1 MSSAIAID
9 TDLQISEEIADF
21 MLFLLNE
28 NRVQLP
34 KLSIKK
40 ILLTKTRPGLSAEI
54 LAASITSRFP
64 EAKIPNGPLIG
75 GTPNSMEI
83 LIKIISEEIVDA
95 IQNDMRVDVVT
106 DPGATI
112 SASGGNA
119 GGPVLSVG
127 ATVAPHTGIG
137 IAR

>member
-1 MSSAIAID
+1 MSAIPINPE
-9 TDLQISEEIADF
+9 LQISEEVADF

-28 NRVQLP
+28 NRVALP

-40 ILLTKTRPGLSAEI
+40 ILLVKARPGLSAEI

-64 EAKIPNGPLIG
+64 EAKIPNGPLGG

-83 LIKIISEEIVDA
+83 LIKIISEEIVEA
-95 IQNDMRVDVVT
+95 IQSDMRVDVVT
-106 DPGATI
+106 DPGATVT
-112 SASGGNA
+112 ASGGNA
-119 GGPVLSVG
+119 GGPVVCVG